1 MRIPKLA
8 GVVGKLIKQI
18 ELAEKMNTLVLGLGN
33 TLLGD
38 EGVGVHIIEG
48 LQKKYANLNNVTFL
62 DGGTLSFTLA
72 SYIEGTDNLII
83 IDAAQLNRT
92 SGSIS
97 VYEGEEMDKF
107 VSSNRNKSVHEVNV
121 TDILALAHLTEQ
133 LPVRRALI
141 GIQPQIIDWSDSLSD
156 AVVQA
161 VPKVCNMTFK
171 LISRWQHDS
180 MPNSASAL

>member
-1 MRIPKLA
+1 
-8 GVVGKLIKQI
+8 
-18 ELAEKMNTLVLGLGN
+18 MNTLVLGLGN

-38 EGVGVHIIEG
+38 EGVGVHIVED
-48 LQKKYANLNNVTFL
+48 LRRQYADLNNVSFL

-72 SYIEGTDNLII
+72 SYIEDTDNLII
-83 IDAAQLNRT
+83 IDAAQLNR
-92 SGSIS
+92 SYGAIS
-97 VYEGEEMDKF
+97 LYEGEEMDKF

-121 TDILALAHLTEQ
+121 TDILALAHLTDK

-141 GIQPQIIDWSDSLSD
+141 GIQPQIINWSDSLSD

-180 MPNSASAL
+180 KQSLASAEQ

>member
-1 MRIPKLA
+1 
-8 GVVGKLIKQI
+8 
-18 ELAEKMNTLVLGLGN
+18 MNTLVLGLGN

-38 EGVGVHIIEG
+38 EGVGVHIIED
-48 LQKKYANLNNVTFL
+48 LQRQYANLNNVTFL

-72 SYIEGTDNLII
+72 SYIEDTDNLII
-83 IDAAQLNRT
+83 IDAAQLNRS

-97 VYEGEEMDKF
+97 LYEGEEMDKF

-121 TDILALAHLTEQ
+121 TDILALAHLTDK

-141 GIQPQIIDWSDSLSD
+141 GIQPQIINWSDSLSD

-161 VPKVCNMTFK
+161 VPKACSMTFK
-171 LISRWQHDS
+171 LISRWQQDS
-180 MPNSASAL
+180 KQSSASVVQ